1 MPAATTEI
9 AMKIEKEAPLAT
21 AAEAADESAVQQRVW
36 QKPRLRRLA
45 TSSAEGAGGVGP
57 DAEVFS

>member
-1 MPAATTEI
+1 
-9 AMKIEKEAPLAT
+9 MKIEKEAPLAT